1 VLEALAP
8 ADALLSDAV
17 LVCLPWLEGR
27 SDLELDAELASVDAL
42 ARLAA
47 VDTTAGAEPP
57 ERGIVTSASMLH
69 TRGVR

>member
-1 VLEALAP
+1 MISREAIEHRTHRFCVDTIGERL
-8 ADALLSDAV
+8 AV

-47 VDTTAGAEPP
+47 VDTTAGAEP
-57 ERGIVTSASMLH
+57 T
-69 TRGVR
+69 